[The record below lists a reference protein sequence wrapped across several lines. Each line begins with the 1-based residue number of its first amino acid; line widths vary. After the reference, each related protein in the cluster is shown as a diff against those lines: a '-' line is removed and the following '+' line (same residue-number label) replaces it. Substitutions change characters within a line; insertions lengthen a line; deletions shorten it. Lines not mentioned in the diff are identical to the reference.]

1 MNEHQEYESDV
12 AAIIDHVKK
21 FHGVEIGMIE
31 DPEGNVPTVPVM
43 VLPEGKRMSS
53 LKGFI
58 DEFRDRPERRKG
70 KAELLDL
77 DSFIGHIN
85 RFKDED
91 SVVFADNRW
100 SAMGG
105 QWVTPTLTGVLDY
118 HEAVNEYVP
127 SEDGKSV
134 DRNHIPDALP
144 RFGEH
149 RAFYSFP
156 LSREFMAWMGGN
168 GRGMNQGEFAAF
180 LEEHALDVEPP
191 PVNDKWFTGE
201 APAPK
206 DDAPEADRKRYEFM
220 SLLHTMTKR
229 LNGTWAGPEKMMD
242 MSRGLRVNENNKVAS
257 TANLSNGTGSI
268 VFESEHTN
276 AAGEKVDVPNLFLIA
291 IPIFKNG
298 PRYMIPVRLRYRAK
312 DGRITWFYD
321 TYRHDKVFDLALDE
335 ALSKVRT
342 ETGLPVLVGIP
353 E

>member
-1 MNEHQEYESDV
+1 
-12 AAIIDHVKK
+12 
-21 FHGVEIGMIE
+21 
-31 DPEGNVPTVPVM
+31 
-43 VLPEGKRMSS
+43 
-53 LKGFI
+53 
-58 DEFRDRPERRKG
+58 
-70 KAELLDL
+70 
-77 DSFIGHIN
+77 
-85 RFKDED
+85 
-91 SVVFADNRW
+91 
-100 SAMGG
+100 
-105 QWVTPTLTGVLDY
+105 
-118 HEAVNEYVP
+118 
-127 SEDGKSV
+127 
-134 DRNHIPDALP
+134 
-144 RFGEH
+144 
-149 RAFYSFP
+149 
-156 LSREFMAWMGGN
+156 
-168 GRGMNQGEFAAF
+168 
-180 LEEHALDVEPP
+180 
-191 PVNDKWFTGE
+191 
-201 APAPK
+201 
-206 DDAPEADRKRYEFM
+206 
-220 SLLHTMTKR
+220 MTKR